1 MVSKWVQL
9 SKSKTGTMW
18 HNDDQKL
25 SITTMIEKEKGIYVW
40 KVKKIKGKTG
50 KLRTIRTFKTQPK
63 ATAFAMKWMRSNIKA
78 EKRRDK
84 TKAVAKKIG
93 SKLKKAYKDYQSPEA
108 KKKRAKAKKARD
120 KRMAAAQ
127 KQWNAGG
134 SDGPKF
140 F

>member
-9 SKSKTGTMW
+9 SKTKTGTMW

-40 KVKKIKGKTG
+40 KVKTIKGRSARM
-50 KLRTIRTFKTQPK
+50 RTLRTFKTQPK
-63 ATAFAMKWMRSNIKA
+63 ATAYALKWMRSNIKA
-78 EKRRDK
+78 ENRRDK

-108 KKKRAKAKKARD
+108 KKKRAKARKARD
-120 KRMAAAQ
+120 KKMAAAQ
-127 KQWNAGG
+127 KQFGMGG
-134 SDGPKF
+134 SGKF
-140 F
+140 SF